1 MSGIIF
7 GRQPV
12 LEALKSSHSINKVYI
27 AKGLKGSIID
37 TIFRLAREAKIVVQ
51 FVDKIKLDQV
61 TDGGNHQG
69 VALQV
74 ASVKYAELDQILD
87 SLEEKKEALLVLLDR
102 VTDPHNLGA
111 IVRSAHQLGAD
122 AIIIPKRDACGIN
135 ETVAK
140 VSAGAI
146 EYLPVIQANNLVQ
159 VIEKCKSR
167 GYWVAGAESAGKQC
181 FAQDLKG
188 KIVLALGS
196 EGYGLQKL
204 ILEKCDFVVAIPQ
217 IGKLDSLNVS
227 CAASI
232 LLYEIIRQR
241 LQKSVIPK

>member
-1 MSGIIF
+1 VAGIIF

-12 LEALKSSHSINKVYI
+12 LEVLKSQRSINKVYI
-27 AKGLKGSIID
+27 VTGLKGSIID

-51 FVDKIKLDQV
+51 FIDKKRLDQI
-61 TDGGNHQG
+61 TDRANHQG
-69 VALQV
+69 VAAQV
-74 ASVKYAELDQILD
+74 ASVTYADLDQILI
-87 SLEEKKEALLVLLDR
+87 SLEDKKDALLVLLDR
-102 VTDPHNLGA
+102 ITDPHNLGA

-146 EYLPVIQANNLVQ
+146 AYMPVIQVNNLVQ
-159 VIEKCKSR
+159 VIEKCKTS
-167 GYWVAGAESAGKQC
+167 GFWVTGAESNGKKC
-181 FAQDLKG
+181 FEQDLTG

-217 IGKLDSLNVS
+217 TGKLDSLNVS
-227 CAASI
+227 CAASV

-241 LQKSVIPK
+241 LQKS

>member
-1 MSGIIF
+1 MAGIIF

-12 LEALKSSHSINKVYI
+12 LEVLKSKHSINKVYI
-27 AKGLKGSIID
+27 AQGLKGSIID

-51 FVDKIKLDQV
+51 FIDKKRLDQI
-61 TDGGNHQG
+61 TDRANHQG
-69 VALQV
+69 VAAQV
-74 ASVKYAELDQILD
+74 ASVAYAELDQILNI
-87 SLEEKKEALLVLLDR
+87 LANKKDALLVLLDR

-159 VIEKCKSR
+159 VIEKCKAS
-167 GYWVAGAESAGKQC
+167 GFWVAGAEANGKKC
-181 FAQDLKG
+181 FDQDLTG
-188 KIVLALGS
+188 KLVLALGS

-217 IGKLDSLNVS
+217 TGKLDSLNVS
-227 CAASI
+227 CAASV
-232 LLYEIIRQR
+232 LFYEISRQR
-241 LQKSVIPK
+241 LQKS

>member
-1 MSGIIF
+1 MAGIIF

-12 LEALKSSHSINKVYI
+12 LEVLKSKHSINKVYI
-27 AKGLKGSIID
+27 AQGLKGSIID

-51 FVDKIKLDQV
+51 FVEKKRLDQI
-61 TDGGNHQG
+61 TDRANHQG
-69 VALQV
+69 VAAQV
-74 ASVKYAELDQILD
+74 ASVTYAELDHILD
-87 SLEEKKEALLVLLDR
+87 TLENKKDALLVLLDR

-146 EYLPVIQANNLVQ
+146 EYLPVVQANNLVQ
-159 VIEKCKSR
+159 VIEKCKGR
-167 GYWVAGAESAGKQC
+167 GFWIAGAEATGKKC
-181 FAQDLKG
+181 FEQDLSG
-188 KIVLALGS
+188 KLMLALGS

-204 ILEKCDFVVAIPQ
+204 ILEKCDFAVAIPQ
-217 IGKLDSLNVS
+217 SGKLDSLNVS
-227 CAASI
+227 CAASV

-241 LQKSVIPK
+241 LQKS

>member
-1 MSGIIF
+1 MAGIIF

-12 LEALKSSHSINKVYI
+12 LEVLKSKHSINKVYI
-27 AKGLKGSIID
+27 AQGLKGSIID

-51 FVDKIKLDQV
+51 FIDKKRLDQI
-61 TDGGNHQG
+61 TDRANHQG
-69 VALQV
+69 VAVQV
-74 ASVKYAELDQILD
+74 ASVAYADLDQVLD
-87 SLEEKKEALLVLLDR
+87 SLENKKDALLVLLDR

-122 AIIIPKRDACGIN
+122 AVIIPKRDACGIN

-159 VIEKCKSR
+159 VIEKCKTR
-167 GYWVAGAESAGKQC
+167 GFWVAGAEATGKKC
-181 FAQDLKG
+181 FEQDLTG
-188 KIVLALGS
+188 KLILALGS

-204 ILEKCDFVVAIPQ
+204 MLEKCDFVVAIPQ
-217 IGKLDSLNVS
+217 TGKLDSLNVS
-227 CAASI
+227 CAASV

-241 LQKSVIPK
+241 LQKS